1 MKFLIEVDKRFNK
14 KFLKQIIIDKIIKK
28 ET

>member
-14 KFLKQIIIDKIIKK
+14 KFLKQTIIDKIIKK